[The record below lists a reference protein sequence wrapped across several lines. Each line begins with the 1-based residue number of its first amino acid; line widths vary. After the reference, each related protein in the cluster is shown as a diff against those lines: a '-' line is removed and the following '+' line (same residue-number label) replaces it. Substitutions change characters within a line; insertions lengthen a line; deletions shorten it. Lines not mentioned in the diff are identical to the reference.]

1 MVCSPPD
8 SSVPGILQ
16 SRILEW
22 VAMPSSR
29 GSSQPRLFKHLFHIG
44 WAMFVFVLGGIDS
57 FHLSCEICISRIT
70 HCIPYYPFE
79 VCRVCSDITCF
90 IADIGSLCLLS
101 LFISLAKG
109 FSISLIFS
117 KHQFFASLNL
127 FIVCNFTNFCSY
139 IHYFFLFICIYFVVL
154 SIDTWGE
161 ILDYWFETFP
171 LFFCMLFNAINFP
184 LSTVLAVSTPNINVC
199 CLSCNSVQCIFI

>member
-44 WAMFVFVLGGIDS
+44 WAMFVFVLGG
-57 FHLSCEICISRIT
+57 
-70 HCIPYYPFE
+70 
-79 VCRVCSDITCF
+79 
-90 IADIGSLCLLS
+90 IGSLCLLS